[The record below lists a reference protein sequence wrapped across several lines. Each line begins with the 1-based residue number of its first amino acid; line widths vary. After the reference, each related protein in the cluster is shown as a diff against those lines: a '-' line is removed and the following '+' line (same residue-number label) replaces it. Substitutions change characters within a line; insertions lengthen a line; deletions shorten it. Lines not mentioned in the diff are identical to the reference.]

1 MDESDYRN
9 FLVRRNKEII
19 GYSQT
24 QEEADQLVE
33 SLRSSLDTPLSIDDE
48 VEILPLRRTNTEI

>member
-1 MDESDYRN
+1 MDNDYRN
-9 FLVRRNKEII
+9 FLVRRNDEII
-19 GYSQT
+19 GYAQT

-48 VEILPLRRTNTEI
+48 VEILPIRQTQI